1 MMQFSDIQFAIA
13 QTFLGGNMTMSGII
27 MYAVVLALILAITKS
42 PFTALVLGLPITV
55 LFAGLGILSGDMT
68 IIMIVI
74 IVIGLAFS
82 SSKISIGGRR

>member
-1 MMQFSDIQFAIA
+1 MMQFSDIQFAIS
-13 QTFLGGNMTMSGII
+13 QTFLGGNMAMSGII

-55 LFAGLGILSGDMT
+55 LFAGLGILGGDMT

-82 SSKISIGGRR
+82 SSKISIGGRK

>member
-13 QTFLGGNMTMSGII
+13 QTFLGGNMAMSGII